1 MDNPSKLSASRMLTV
16 RSRHVKEP
24 FEIHHDEMDES
35 MEQNGAEE
43 DSRVEEDEE
52 MEADGYSE
60 ASDDTDEAVDVSVQ
74 QDMEKFEETFQDITT
89 RFRLINRIGEGKLVP
104 IQFTR
109 GSLTDFPQEP
119 FRQCTRPR
127 ISCTMHMSMTGTSRK
142 KKTPNGHRHL

>member
-1 MDNPSKLSASRMLTV
+1 MATV

-35 MEQNGAEE
+35 MEQNGTGEV
-43 DSRVEEDEE
+43 SRVEEDEE
-52 MEADGYSE
+52 MEVDGFSE

-89 RFRLINRIGEGKLVP
+89 RFRLINRIGEGKLVR

-109 GSLTDFPQEP
+109 ESPTDLPQEP
-119 FRQCTRPR
+119 FRLCTRPR
-127 ISCTMHMSMTGTSRK
+127 ISCTMHMLMIGTSRK